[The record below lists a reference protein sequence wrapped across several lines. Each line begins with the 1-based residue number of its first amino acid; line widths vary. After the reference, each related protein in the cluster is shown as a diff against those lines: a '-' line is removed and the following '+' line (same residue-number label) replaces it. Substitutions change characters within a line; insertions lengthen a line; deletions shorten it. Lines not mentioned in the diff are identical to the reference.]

1 MKYLSKSEIRA
12 AIEKAAK
19 SSERNYIII
28 NTLAKTGVRVSEL
41 TAIKDNDILESSDQI
56 IIRGKGDKIRNIDVD
71 SELILWLKMYVKK
84 NKIKKN
90 KPIFALGTRQIR
102 NITQRFANTNP
113 HSFRHSYAIQL
124 LRKTMNV
131 RYVQVQLGHSTL
143 ATTQIY
149 LRFMDF
155 NKEKEKLGELW
166 T

>member
-1 MKYLSKSEIRA
+1 
-12 AIEKAAK
+12 
-19 SSERNYIII
+19 
-28 NTLAKTGVRVSEL
+28 
-41 TAIKDNDILESSDQI
+41 
-56 IIRGKGDKIRNIDVD
+56 
-71 SELILWLKMYVKK
+71 MYVKK

-90 KPIFALGTRQIR
+90 KPIFSLSTRQIR
-102 NITQRFANTNP
+102 NITQRFADTNP

-155 NKEKEKLGELW
+155 NQEKEKLGELW

>member
-1 MKYLSKSEIRA
+1 MRYLSKNEVRS

-19 SSERNYIII
+19 SNERNYLII
-28 NTLAKTGVRVSEL
+28 NTLARTGIRVSEL
-41 TAIKDNDILESSDQI
+41 ITITDNDILESSNQI
-56 IIRGKGDKIRNIDVD
+56 IIRGKGDKIRNIDVNP
-71 SELILWLKMYVKK
+71 ELILWLKMYVKK

-90 KPIFALGTRQIR
+90 KPIFPLSTRQVR

-113 HSFRHSYAIQL
+113 HSFRHGYAIQL
-124 LRKTMNV
+124 LRKTMNI

-155 NKEKEKLGELW
+155 DREKEKLGELW